1 MAIIET
7 ITHFYYS
14 IAMNTLIIFDL
25 DGTLADTREDIA
37 DAVNLVRKFF
47 KLPSLMFEEVVSYV
61 GGGLG
66 LLMTKSMQDS
76 PEVDHTEACD
86 KFTEYYNQNL
96 TVKTHLY
103 EGAAEV
109 IAELAERGYYLA
121 VLSNKPGQMCR
132 AITAH
137 FGLDKHLLTTM
148 GGGDTAT
155 KKPEPEGIYEI
166 IKRAER
172 IGFKREPDNIW
183 MIGDHHTDMKA
194 AENAALKSVYCTYG
208 FGDKQGLSSDYE
220 ISDIR
225 DLIKIV

>member
-1 MAIIET
+1 
-7 ITHFYYS
+7 
-14 IAMNTLIIFDL
+14 MNTLIIFDL
-25 DGTLADTREDIA
+25 DGTLADTREDIVN
-37 DAVNLVRKFF
+37 AVNLVRKFF
-47 KLPSLMFEEVVSYV
+47 KLPSLMFEDVVSYV

-103 EGAAEV
+103 DGAAEV
-109 IAELAERGYYLA
+109 ISELAGRGYYLA
-121 VLSNKPGQMCR
+121 VLSNKPGRMCR

-137 FGLDKHLLTTM
+137 FELDKYLLTTM
-148 GGGDTAT
+148 GGGDAAT
-155 KKPEPEGIYEI
+155 KKPDPEGIYEI
-166 IKRAER
+166 IKSAER
-172 IGFKREPDNIW
+172 IGFKRETDNIW

-194 AENAALKSVYCTYG
+194 AENAELKSVYCTYG
-208 FGDKQGLSSDYE
+208 FGDKQGLRSDYE